1 MKSNDVQI
9 TKLPRLNIYQ
19 YIVPQKYR
27 PLLEDYIR
35 YIILLF
41 ERLNKETSNK
51 TLNYR
56 KLSKALSKEWGEFFL
71 LGRLQKAFIKENISL
86 SLLTEPI
93 EGFIWIAENRYNLD
107 YVKSTPMLLQIISP
121 LSRLIS
127 VLNNATPIFY
137 QPLSNL
143 IFAYF
148 LLYLPHFQK
157 TIKTFKTNKINLNTD
172 LIDKHLENFFS
183 ELKYTLSPKTNLIFK
198 LRLCFFVGLYHNLTT
213 KDVKKINFLF
223 YVNSFL
229 YGLYYNLTIKRTNI
243 NTNQI

>member
-71 LGRLQKAFIKENISL
+71 LGRLQKAFIKENL
-86 SLLTEPI
+86 SAEKFSKYI
-93 EGFIWIAENRYNLD
+93 MDIAGSSE
-107 YVKSTPMLLQIISP
+107 
-121 LSRLIS
+121 
-127 VLNNATPIFY
+127 
-137 QPLSNL
+137 
-143 IFAYF
+143 
-148 LLYLPHFQK
+148 
-157 TIKTFKTNKINLNTD
+157 IK
-172 LIDKHLENFFS
+172 
-183 ELKYTLSPKTNLIFK
+183 
-198 LRLCFFVGLYHNLTT
+198 
-213 KDVKKINFLF
+213 
-223 YVNSFL
+223 
-229 YGLYYNLTIKRTNI
+229 
-243 NTNQI
+243 